1 MATTQLVEPRAG
13 RSGALRWFDGCL
25 RVLAFVLALLTGIGI
40 PFAAVV
46 IAGHGSIEL
55 EAEVEDPY
63 TVIFGLPDNGAELPH
78 TPYVGVARDRIV
90 VHGNFPVAGEEKEHV
105 RDAPRV
111 RTRMTVAPEDRDTR
125 VAVVVMVVLL
135 LGLAWVAV
143 GNLRR
148 VVRSAREGNPFED
161 RNVVRLRCLAGVA
174 VGTRIVTALAAN
186 MLDRLADFDVD
197 VRIRDVGPSW
207 WLAVGVALG
216 LLALAE
222 VFGAG
227 HRLQELE
234 DATI

>member
-1 MATTQLVEPRAG
+1 
-13 RSGALRWFDGCL
+13 
-25 RVLAFVLALLTGIGI
+25 
-40 PFAAVV
+40 
-46 IAGHGSIEL
+46 
-55 EAEVEDPY
+55 
-63 TVIFGLPDNGAELPH
+63 
-78 TPYVGVARDRIV
+78 
-90 VHGNFPVAGEEKEHV
+90 
-105 RDAPRV
+105 
-111 RTRMTVAPEDRDTR
+111 
-125 VAVVVMVVLL
+125 MVVLL

-148 VVRSAREGNPFED
+148 VVRSAREGNPFEA

-174 VGTRIVTALAAN
+174 VGIRIVTALAAD

-222 VFGAG
+222 AFGAG